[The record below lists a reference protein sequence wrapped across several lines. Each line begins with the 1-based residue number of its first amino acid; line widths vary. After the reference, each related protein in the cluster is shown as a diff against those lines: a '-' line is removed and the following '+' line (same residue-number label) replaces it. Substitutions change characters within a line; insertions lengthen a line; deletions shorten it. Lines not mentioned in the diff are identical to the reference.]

1 MEIEDDEV
9 FEVATARDENKAD
22 VQVGVK
28 RLATQNISEE

>member
-9 FEVATARDENKAD
+9 FEVATAREENQAA

-28 RLATQNISEE
+28 RLATQNINEE